1 MDLAAPELSAN
12 SGLSAV
18 CFPGGPELGEG
29 SAPPGCVADAPKMGW
44 FSSFSQS
51 CWVGG
56 PLDALE
62 GGSGLAN
69 THLGLWGLHR
79 GHPRLVERKR
89 GGGGPSPSVAPSWG
103 GVGGPGCRHLLGEGC
118 GGACCGGGCS
128 VTFSGLLPLGIV
140 TPHCPP
146 PTSCLWAA
154 HPAPLYPYYCPTISF
169 SRRDLS
175 PAPSSQGS
183 GPRLSPLCPHVSP
196 PPRAAIAPSRCHW
209 SEGAG
214 MSVHCGTRVSAL
226 GPHLRGVPSRARGG
240 QRAR

>member
-69 THLGLWGLHR
+69 THLGPWGLHR

-103 GVGGPGCRHLLGEGC
+103 GGGWAGVPPPAG
-118 GGACCGGGCS
+118 GGAWWRLLWWGLQCDLLRPPPTWNCHPPLPAPH
-128 VTFSGLLPLGIV
+128 LLPLGGS
-140 TPHCPP
+140 P
-146 PTSCLWAA
+146 
-154 HPAPLYPYYCPTISF
+154 
-169 SRRDLS
+169 S
-175 PAPSSQGS
+175 PALPLLLSYNFLFSPGFITCALQSGLRPSPESF
-183 GPRLSPLCPHVSP
+183 VSP
-196 PPRAAIAPSRCHW
+196 CLP
-209 SEGAG
+209 
-214 MSVHCGTRVSAL
+214 TT
-226 GPHLRGVPSRARGG
+226 
-240 QRAR
+240 